1 MARRWNGMPNL
12 AMRFSWARC
21 LCGMTVFPRV
31 LCSGSCSAGP
41 MTQGTP
47 LRSIEIMG
55 VSVQANGSGSGR
67 LGHIWLIWTLSSAS
81 SGSASNFD
89 EGDRVR
95 RSSPRMI
102 CFPSRRRGGSK
113 DEGGENDQED

>member
-1 MARRWNGMPNL
+1 MARRWNGTPNL

-21 LCGMTVFPRV
+21 LCGMTVRPCALR
-31 LCSGSCSAGP
+31 SGSCSAGP

-47 LRSIEIMG
+47 LRSIETRG
-55 VSVQANGSGSGR
+55 VSVHANGSGSGR

-81 SGSASNFD
+81 SGSASNFG
-89 EGDRVR
+89 EGDGVR

-113 DEGGENDQED
+113 DEGRRNDQED